1 MTVRYEILVPGSSL
15 AFEGG
20 FFGISSIVLVEAGGK
35 RALFDCGHGTT
46 RRLLREGLAARGLA
60 LDDIDLLVF
69 SHGHFDHVLNL
80 DLFPNAP
87 ILMSRDERDYVETPF
102 EDDPATP
109 RYLPALLSDRDVQ
122 LIDGEAEILPGVTA
136 FPTPGHAPGHISLEL
151 AAADGPVV
159 LAADAL
165 KTAREALSGI
175 PDMEIDPQ
183 KRGKAAI
190 REVLRRGKVI
200 VPGHHPTLFKDEDGN
215 LSWSDLQEM
224 PLLIR

>member
-1 MTVRYEILVPGSSL
+1 MATSYDVLVPGSSL

-20 FFGISSIVLVEAGGK
+20 FFGISSIVLIEAAGK

-46 RRLLREGLAARGLA
+46 RRLLLEALARKDLKPS
-60 LDDIDLLVF
+60 DIDLLIF
-69 SHGHFDHVLNL
+69 SHAHFDHVLNM
-80 DLFPNAP
+80 DVFPNAP
-87 ILMSRDERDYVETPF
+87 ILMSQDERDYIEAPF

-109 RYLPALLSDRDVQ
+109 RYMPALLAQRDVQ
-122 LIDGEAEILPGVTA
+122 LVNGQAEILPGVTL
-136 FPTPGHAPGHISLEL
+136 FPTPGHAPGHVSLEL
-151 AAADGPVV
+151 TTNGSPVV

-183 KRGKAAI
+183 KRGKASI
-190 REVLRRGKVI
+190 QQVLRRGRTI
-200 VPGHHPTLFKDEDGN
+200 VPGHFPTLYKDEAGAI
-215 LSWSDLQEM
+215 SWTDVQEL